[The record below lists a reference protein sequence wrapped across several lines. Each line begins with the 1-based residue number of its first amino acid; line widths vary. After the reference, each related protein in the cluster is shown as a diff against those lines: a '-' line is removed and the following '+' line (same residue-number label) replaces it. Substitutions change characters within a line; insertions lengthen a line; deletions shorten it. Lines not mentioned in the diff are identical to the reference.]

1 MLSVLFTIAGL
12 AGVGSLALLFWGLVT
27 RNRRSLDGSGPRRH
41 SPILVAGA
49 ALVIFACLTALLA
62 LAARGRHIQ
71 SFRALGGKPLS
82 HAGATTAPLPFNATA
97 SFTTSGIVVGVVV
110 LAVTM
115 KLVRSMGWRR
125 VLRRLHPL
133 TAGADTASDEA
144 DAQRSESEALG
155 MQLALVTVADP
166 GTEPAP
172 RRAVIGCYLQM
183 LEVAARHGPE
193 RRDSETPTEYL
204 RRMLASTAAT
214 ATPAPSL
221 TRLFERARYS
231 QQPVGESMRFDAIA
245 AIEALRNDL
254 LAGTRLQAMPARR
267 ASLLSSDRS
276 ASEPRR
282 PATSMR
288 RFDPGSS
295 RSRSRA
301 SRAGAWRC
309 QTGSARW
316 ECSAS
321 TPTRSWTRTERR
333 RQIVSSPAFPLTGC
347 AGSSTAS
354 RRSGAAR
361 DDPPGRPRMPLTTD
375 DVARTAR
382 DVVAEVESAVV
393 GKREAIELVLIGVLA
408 GATCSWRTCPG
419 LQRRS
424 SCVRSRE
431 SSASKPP
438 GSSSRPTSCRRT
450 SQVRESSTRDAVS

>member
-1 MLSVLFTIAGL
+1 M
-12 AGVGSLALLFWGLVT
+12 
-27 RNRRSLDGSGPRRH
+27 
-41 SPILVAGA
+41 
-49 ALVIFACLTALLA
+49 
-62 LAARGRHIQ
+62 
-71 SFRALGGKPLS
+71 
-82 HAGATTAPLPFNATA
+82 
-97 SFTTSGIVVGVVV
+97 GVVV

-133 TAGADTASDEA
+133 TAGADTASVEA

-166 GTEPAP
+166 GTEPDP

-214 ATPAPSL
+214 ATPATSL

-295 RSRSRA
+295 LLTKSCLA
-301 SRAGAWRC
+301 SRGVALSDRERAVGMLGIDAYALVDPDGAPPADRFEP
-309 QTGSARW
+309 GVPLDRV
-316 ECSAS
+316 
-321 TPTRSWTRTERR
+321 RR
-333 RQIVSSPAFPLTGC
+333 LLDRLETLRSSP
-347 AGSSTAS
+347 
-354 RRSGAAR
+354 
-361 DDPPGRPRMPLTTD
+361 
-375 DVARTAR
+375 
-382 DVVAEVESAVV
+382 
-393 GKREAIELVLIGVLA
+393 
-408 GATCSWRTCPG
+408 
-419 LQRRS
+419 
-424 SCVRSRE
+424 
-431 SSASKPP
+431 
-438 GSSSRPTSCRRT
+438 
-450 SQVRESSTRDAVS
+450 

>member
-1 MLSVLFTIAGL
+1 MALAILLAVVGASAEHGTGAAQLRRGPASVVLSVLFTIAGL
-12 AGVGSLALLFWGLVT
+12 AGVGSLAQLFWGLVT

-82 HAGATTAPLPFNATA
+82 RAGATTAPLPFNATA

-133 TAGADTASDEA
+133 TAGADTASVEA

-166 GTEPAP
+166 GTEPDP

-214 ATPAPSL
+214 ATPATSL

-295 RSRSRA
+295 LLTKSCLA
-301 SRAGAWRC
+301 SRGVALSDRERAVGMLGIDAYALVDPDGAPPADRFEP
-309 QTGSARW
+309 GVPLDRV
-316 ECSAS
+316 
-321 TPTRSWTRTERR
+321 RR
-333 RQIVSSPAFPLTGC
+333 LLDRLETLRSSP
-347 AGSSTAS
+347 
-354 RRSGAAR
+354 
-361 DDPPGRPRMPLTTD
+361 
-375 DVARTAR
+375 
-382 DVVAEVESAVV
+382 
-393 GKREAIELVLIGVLA
+393 
-408 GATCSWRTCPG
+408 
-419 LQRRS
+419 
-424 SCVRSRE
+424 
-431 SSASKPP
+431 
-438 GSSSRPTSCRRT
+438 
-450 SQVRESSTRDAVS
+450 